1 MLVKGVQGGNT
12 MVDTLNALLSL
23 CVCDFPHYWPFACG
37 TITKWAFRWSLVRWD
52 IVSDTE
58 RNGICT
64 HEAIIS
70 TNCFSSSQVIPTH
83 LKIRWRYVKSIPS
96 DIFADDM
103 SIYPF
108 FGWTCMYF
116 DWLSFPVG
124 PIIKRFTLIQA
135 MVWIPADDKPLPE
148 SVLVNF
154 TDAYVCHQPQWTEHV
169 HQSSQRCQTVK
180 SDLHTQVSPISRVH
194 QMTAGHYNTLFS
206 RSLVLAQ
213 LSTHSLLFQCR
224 APFRTCAAGS
234 A

>member
-12 MVDTLNALLSL
+12 MVDTLNASLSL

-70 TNCFSSSQVIPTH
+70 TNRFSSSQVIPTH

-108 FGWTCMYF
+108 FGWQCMYF

-135 MVWIPADDKPLPE
+135 MVWH
-148 SVLVNF
+148 S
-154 TDAYVCHQPQWTEHV
+154 C
-169 HQSSQRCQTVK
+169 RRQTITWI
-180 SDLHTQVSPISRVH
+180 SARQFHRRICVSPASVNWTRPPIIPEVSDSQVWSS
-194 QMTAGHYNTLFS
+194 YSSFPYFP
-206 RSLVLAQ
+206 RSPNDRW
-213 LSTHSLLFQCR
+213 SL
-224 APFRTCAAGS
+224 
-234 A
+234 